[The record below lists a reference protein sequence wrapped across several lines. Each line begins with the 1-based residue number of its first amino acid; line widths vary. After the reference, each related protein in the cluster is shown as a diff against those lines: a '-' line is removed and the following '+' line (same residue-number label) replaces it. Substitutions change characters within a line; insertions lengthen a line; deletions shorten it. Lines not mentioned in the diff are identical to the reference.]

1 MDRYLRYGDVII
13 LQASDG
19 YVCGGTYPD
28 RALQLFPLHDTALQY
43 PPNLIDCR
51 FEITRHYRYS
61 ALKVLQ
67 KKLIS
72 QGRTINSITDDI
84 HDEDK
89 KLNSLILEWEKEK
102 RKNEADNLK
111 MHGQEITFGS
121 SIQLRHVST
130 GLFLTVQ
137 KMRARDEPKNRLMD
151 LDETGNERCWLKV
164 TLGYQAQSKG
174 EKVRYND
181 DICLE
186 TVKIAQSYMH
196 VARKETMVKYDEKV
210 HTEIQSRYLDN
221 RHVKGRLEVN
231 CSTEKT
237 RFLVKLFIPV
247 TPKPDLREVIGGDVM
262 VLHHYESKLAI
273 GYDPQMMDIPL
284 LLNAQ
289 LFRSNTCWTVQPYE
303 VDHGGY
309 PLKHN
314 KSFRLKHLATQLLLA
329 EDVENSSMVMTPN
342 YADPNTLWTMA
353 PFRDDEEANDSV
365 KTVSYLYLKSPS
377 GKFVEAK
384 HAEQADNSRGS
395 FFDTP
400 IHKKFQ
406 SGTVRELSLITKCDK
421 EDVIS
426 LTKMSN
432 EESKHVS
439 RSRLQLLGLRQLN
452 TALRDVQNQSQ
463 VKDGEQDSVLLGT
476 LPPIGA
482 AGEETSQAPHLTPR
496 TIERDEEVAAAVV
509 AVVKNNFKMAHSL
522 LTQLYATLDDD
533 VAEPARMKAM
543 MHWQQLLREQGVLQA
558 LVDLIC
564 LPLECGIRD
573 HNLIERELQ
582 VTEVMKQGH
591 RCLRR
596 LCSNNRQ
603 NQKDLFRNVDRIMTV
618 IEIISPTGSQFIGH
632 FIETK
637 MRMFWNNRTLLKR
650 LPDGQI
656 QRTGAL
662 LNSQHGANTCKHD
675 AMSLL
680 FLQSLCVSKNEGKQ
694 DGEKPVAMNQ
704 QRILEQ
710 VV

>member
-51 FEITRHYRYS
+51 FEITKQYRYG

-72 QGRTINSITDDI
+72 QGRTINSITDDV

-89 KLNSLILEWEKEK
+89 KLKSLILESEKEK

-130 GLFLTVQ
+130 GFFLTVQ

-164 TLGYQAQSKG
+164 TLGYQAQNEG

-186 TVKIAQSYMH
+186 TVKIAQNYMH

-221 RHVKGRLEVN
+221 SHVKGRLEVN
-231 CSTEKT
+231 CSPEKT
-237 RFLVKLFIPV
+237 RFHVKLFIPV

-284 LLNAQ
+284 LLDAQ

-329 EDVENSSMVMTPN
+329 EDVEKSSMFMTPD
-342 YADPNTLWTMA
+342 YADPNTLWTME
-353 PFRDDEEANDSV
+353 PFRDDEEANNSV
-365 KTVSYLYLKSPS
+365 KTGPYLYLKSPS

-384 HAEQADNSRGS
+384 RADEGDDSPCG
-395 FFDTP
+395 FFDTEL
-400 IHKKFQ
+400 HKKFEI
-406 SGTVRELSLITKCDK
+406 GTRELTLITKCDK

-432 EESKHVS
+432 EDSKHVS

-452 TALRDVQNQSQ
+452 KALRDVQNQAQ
-463 VKDGEQDSVLLGT
+463 VKNGEGAVLLGT

-482 AGEETSQAPHLTPR
+482 AGEEIPLPPQITPR
-496 TIERDEEVAAAVV
+496 TIEIDEEVAAAVV
-509 AVVKNNFKMAHSL
+509 AVVKNNFKMAQNLLSRLHDSL
-522 LTQLYATLDDD
+522 DND
-533 VAEPARMKAM
+533 VADPAKMKAM

-596 LCSNNRQ
+596 LCSNNRL
-603 NQKDLFRNVDRIMTV
+603 NQFVLFRNVDRIMTV

-637 MRMFWNNRTLLKR
+637 MCMFWNNRTLLKL

-662 LNSQHGANTCKHD
+662 LIGANPQD